1 LGLVRTL
8 LVMNFSQI
16 EVIVSGFF
24 EARCNSVLCNHR
36 GVVLRYIHY
45 KSLSTTLM
53 ADLDF

>member
-1 LGLVRTL
+1 L
-8 LVMNFSQI
+8 LVMNYSQI
-16 EVIVSGFF
+16 EVIVSGSF